1 MLEDKQIW
9 ENIKKGNRQAL
20 KQLHDRYFN
29 QMCLYTLKSIG
40 ESGVVEEIV
49 SDCFIK
55 IWESRDKINIKTS
68 VKHYIF
74 LMLRHN
80 ITDFYRERRF
90 LTESIDRIQEPAQEE
105 VFDEQYQDAIL
116 FSFIEKLPDQRR
128 KILEMA
134 VFDSMT
140 YSEIAE
146 KLKISRNTV
155 KTQIARAYRFLKE
168 NLHPED
174 FYLFFVL
181 HGQNRLTD
189 SN

>member
-1 MLEDKQIW
+1 VLEDKQIW
-9 ENIKKGNRQAL
+9 GNIKKGNRQAL
-20 KQLHDRYFN
+20 KQLHERYFN
-29 QMCLYTLKSIG
+29 QMCLYTLKSIE

-55 IWESRDKINIKTS
+55 IWENRDKINIKTS

-80 ITDFYRERRF
+80 IIDFHREKKF
-90 LTESIDRIQEPAQEE
+90 LTESIDNIPEPVQEE
-105 VFDEQYQDAIL
+105 VFDEQYQDALL
-116 FSFIEKLPDQRR
+116 FSFIEKLPYQRR

-140 YSEIAE
+140 YTEIAE
-146 KLKISRNTV
+146 KLGISRNTV

-168 NLHPED
+168 NLNTED
-174 FYLFFVL
+174 FHLFVIL
-181 HGQNRLTD
+181 HR
-189 SN
+189 